1 MFYGSNDVDRIIKHY
16 LYSVFNKIIF
26 YSFLK
31 KISSIIKIMQPT
43 RIKTETK
50 VDKKSLPKFLYIE
63 YIWKI
68 INIITANLNGNVLIV
83 IITLLPF

>member
-1 MFYGSNDVDRIIKHY
+1 MGIYYRQLKHY

>member
-1 MFYGSNDVDRIIKHY
+1 
-16 LYSVFNKIIF
+16 
-26 YSFLK
+26 
-31 KISSIIKIMQPT
+31 MQPT